1 MPVLTFPLDEPVSA
15 SIAAEL
21 VKESAYIAPGIRD
34 FALRDGNRL
43 AEVTIDES
51 ASPAAIEDKVRRYL
65 GVMLNRFRT
74 IEPSVY
80 GAYRRPGGDA
90 YHADVF
96 GELRRREWLFPVG
109 PGAVSLAGPALALHR
124 ALDRLFARAY
134 AAEFGTVA
142 RSFPASMPAELLHAC
157 GYFDSHPNM
166 STFATHLVEDLD
178 VIEAFRE
185 ANEETEA
192 FVPPP
197 AASLAPPDVCLV
209 PAACFPCYPTYAG
222 RTLEAEGIALSWQG
236 RVFRQESRNA
246 NGLSRLREFSVREL
260 VFVGTERFV
269 QAARRRA
276 LELVDAL
283 FRRCE
288 LSFAI
293 ATASDPFF
301 ATVAAAKTFWQQSQ
315 EVKHEILVPYASGAG
330 DGANG
335 ASAAEPTVAVGSVND
350 HENFF
355 GRRFAI
361 AARDGELAHTACV
374 GIGIERLMLAV
385 FAQHGFA
392 PANWPRVLNEALAAA
407 SEEV

>member
-1 MPVLTFPLDEPVSA
+1 MPVLTFPIDEPVSA
-15 SIAAEL
+15 AIAAEL
-21 VKESAYIAPGIRD
+21 VKESVYIAPGIRD
-34 FALRDGNRL
+34 FALRDDNRL
-43 AEVTIDES
+43 AEVTIDDG
-51 ASPAAIEDKVRRYL
+51 ASPATIEDKVRRYL
-65 GVMLNRFRT
+65 GVMLARFRT

-80 GAYRRPGGDA
+80 AEYRRPGEDG

-96 GELRRREWLFPVG
+96 GELQRREWLFPVG
-109 PGAVSLAGPALALHR
+109 AGAVSLAGPALALHR

-134 AAEFGTVA
+134 AVEFGTAA

-178 VIEAFRE
+178 VIETFRE
-185 ANEETEA
+185 ANEETESYVA
-192 FVPPP
+192 PP
-197 AASLAPPDVCLV
+197 AASFAPPEVCLV

-222 RTLEAEGIALSWQG
+222 RTLEDDGVALSWQG
-236 RVFRQESRNA
+236 RIFRQESRNA
-246 NGLSRLREFSVREL
+246 TGLSRLREFNVREL
-260 VFVGTERFV
+260 VFVGTEGFV
-269 QAARRRA
+269 QTARRRA
-276 LELVDAL
+276 LELVEAL

-315 EVKHEILVPYASGAG
+315 EVKHEILVPYAAGAA
-330 DGANG
+330 GA
-335 ASAAEPTVAVGSVND
+335 EQTVAVSSVNY

-361 AARDGELAHTACV
+361 VARDGELAHTACV

-392 PANWPRVLNEALAAA
+392 PASWPQVLAAALAAE

>member
-21 VKESAYIAPGIRD
+21 VKESVYIAPGIRG
-34 FALRDGNRL
+34 FALRDDNRL
-43 AEVTIDES
+43 AEVTIDEA

-65 GVMLNRFRT
+65 GVMLARFRT

-80 GAYRRPGGDA
+80 ARYRRPGEGA
-90 YHADVF
+90 YQADVY
-96 GELRRREWLFPVG
+96 GELQRREWLFPVG
-109 PGAVSLAGPALALHR
+109 AGAVSLAGPALALHR

-134 AAEFGTVA
+134 AAEFGTAA

-185 ANEETEA
+185 ANEETET

-197 AASLAPPDVCLV
+197 PASFAPPEVCLV

-222 RTLEAEGIALSWQG
+222 RTLEEEGVALSWQG
-236 RVFRQESRNA
+236 RIFREESRNA
-246 NGLSRLREFSVREL
+246 TGLSRLREFGVREL
-260 VFVGTERFV
+260 VFVGTEPFV
-269 QAARRRA
+269 RAARRRA

-315 EVKHEILVPYASGAG
+315 EVKHEILVPYAA
-330 DGANG
+330 DQ
-335 ASAAEPTVAVGSVND
+335 TVAAGSVNY

-385 FAQHGFA
+385 YAQHGFA
-392 PANWPRVLNEALAAA
+392 PANWPDVLGGALAAA

>member
-1 MPVLTFPLDEPVSA
+1 MPVLTFALNEPVSA
-15 SIAAEL
+15 SVAAEL
-21 VKESAYIAPGIRD
+21 VKESVYIAPGIRG
-34 FALRDGNRL
+34 FALRDDNRL
-43 AEVTIDES
+43 AEVTIDDA
-51 ASPAAIEDKVRRYL
+51 ASRGPIEDKVRRYL
-65 GVMLNRFRT
+65 DVMLDRFRT

-80 GAYRRPGGDA
+80 AEYRRPGGDA

-109 PGAVSLAGPALALHR
+109 AGAVSLAGPALALHG

-134 AAEFGTVA
+134 AAAFGTVA

-185 ANEETEA
+185 ANEESA
-192 FVPPP
+192 GYVSPP
-197 AASLAPPDVCLV
+197 AASFAPPELCLV
-209 PAACFPCYPTYAG
+209 PAACFPCYPTYQG
-222 RTLEAEGIALSWQG
+222 RTLGEDGVALSWQG
-236 RVFRQESRNA
+236 RIFRQESRNA
-246 NGLSRLREFSVREL
+246 TGLSRLREFNVREL
-260 VFVGTERFV
+260 VFIGSESFV

-276 LELVDAL
+276 LALVDEL

-288 LSFAI
+288 LSFTI

-301 ATVAAAKTFWQQSQ
+301 ATVAAAKKFWQQSQ
-315 EVKHEILVPYASGAG
+315 EVKHEILVPYERGP
-330 DGANG
+330 DGG
-335 ASAAEPTVAVGSVND
+335 ERSVAVGSVNY

-361 AARDGELAHTACV
+361 GAHDGELAHTACV

-392 PANWPRVLNEALAAA
+392 AAGWPRVLAEAFAAA
-407 SEEV
+407 SEES